1 MKKTIAKQ
9 VTIDKEL
16 YDVLLP
22 YMDEN
27 GIKLS
32 SLIRVLLIR
41 YMKENGVAVPEKKGA

>member
-22 YMDEN
+22 YMDEH
-27 GIKLS
+27 GMKLS
-32 SLIRVLLIR
+32 ALIRALLVR
-41 YMKENGVAVPEKKGA
+41 YMKENGIFDSGEESN